1 VLDWSKW
8 KAGPGE
14 RVITTIDA
22 HAAGEPLRIV
32 TSGIP
37 ELPGATI
44 LQRRRYML
52 EHLDHVRRALMWE
65 PRGHFNMYGAVVT
78 PPVTAGADLGVLF
91 MHNEGY
97 STMCGHGIIALVTTL
112 IDTGAL
118 PAAGA
123 RTTVNIDTPAGLVRA
138 TAHVD
143 PSGKVERVSFLNVPS
158 FVYARDLALDV
169 PPYGRIFVD
178 IAFGG
183 AFYAFL
189 PAERVGLRVVPE
201 QTAELVQAGE
211 AIKRAVN
218 ASVPI
223 VHPFEADLGFLY
235 GTILTGAPA
244 VPQHHSRNICVF
256 ATAEVDRSPTGT
268 GISARLA
275 LHHARGELLEDQ
287 EIEIESILG
296 RDSTFRGRIAGFA
309 RVGEYDAVVPE
320 VSGTAHITG
329 RHEFILDPRDALG
342 AGFLVESIRE
352 KN

>member
-1 VLDWSKW
+1 MLDWSKW
-8 KAGPGE
+8 KAGPGAQ
-14 RVITTIDA
+14 VITTIDA

-32 TSGIP
+32 TGGLP
-37 ELPGATI
+37 ELPGATMM
-44 LQRRRYML
+44 QRRRFML

-65 PRGHFNMYGAVVT
+65 PRGHFNMYGAIVT
-78 PPVTAGADLGVLF
+78 PPVTAAADLGVLF

-112 IDTGAL
+112 IDTGTL

-123 RTTVNIDTPAGLVRA
+123 RTTVNLDTPAGLVRA
-138 TAHVD
+138 TAHLD
-143 PSGKVERVSFLNVPS
+143 PLGKVERVSFLNVPS

-169 PPYGRIFVD
+169 PFYGRIFVD

-189 PAERVGLRVVPE
+189 PAELVGLRVVPE
-201 QTAELVQAGE
+201 QIAELVQVGE

-218 ASVPI
+218 AGVPI

-235 GTILTGAPA
+235 GTILTGAPE
-244 VPQHHSRNICVF
+244 VPHHHSRNICVF
-256 ATAEVDRSPTGT
+256 ADAEVDRSPTGT
-268 GISARLA
+268 GVSARLA
-275 LHHARGELLEDQ
+275 LHHARGELLEGQ

-296 RDSTFRGRIAGFA
+296 RDSTFRGRVAGPA
-309 RVGEYDAVVPE
+309 RVGEFAAVVPE
-320 VSGTAHITG
+320 VSGIAYITG

-342 AGFLVESIRE
+342 AGFLVESIQE